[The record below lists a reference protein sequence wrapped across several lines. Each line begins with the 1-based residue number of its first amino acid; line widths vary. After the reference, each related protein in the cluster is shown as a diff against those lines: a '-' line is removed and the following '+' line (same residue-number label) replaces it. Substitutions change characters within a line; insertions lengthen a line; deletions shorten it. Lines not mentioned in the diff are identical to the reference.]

1 MSNQET
7 DARWTAVDDYIT
19 DLMAEDDEA
28 LHNALRASRT
38 ANLPAINVTAPMGK
52 FLHLLARMIDARRIL
67 EIGTLGGYSTIWMA
81 RALRDGGRL
90 VTIEADARACRA
102 SPAGTSTAP
111 ASPAWWIS
119 ARARRSTSL
128 HTLHREEAGPFDL
141 SFIDADKPRYR
152 RDFQWALRLS
162 RPGGVIVA
170 DNVVREGGVADA
182 NNPDPSVRGMRR
194 LLEQMSAARRVSA
207 TVIQTV
213 GAKGYD
219 GFAIAVVSGS
229 SG

>member
-1 MSNQET
+1 MPNRET
-7 DARWTAVDDYIT
+7 DAHWTAVDDYIT
-19 DLMAEDDEA
+19 ELMAKDDAA
-28 LHNALRASRT
+28 LDNALSASRT

-81 RALRDGGRL
+81 RALRDGGCL
-90 VTIEADARACRA
+90 VTIEADARHA
-102 SPAGTSTAP
+102 S
-111 ASPAWWIS
+111 I
-119 ARARRSTSL
+119 ARRNIDRAGLAGMVDLREGKALDVL
-128 HTLHREEAGPFDL
+128 HVLEREQAGPFDL
-141 SFIDADKPRYR
+141 SFIDADKPNTPEY
-152 RDFQWALRLS
+152 FEWALRLS
-162 RPGGVIVA
+162 RPGSVIVA

-182 NNPDPSVRGMRR
+182 SNPDPSVRGMRR

-219 GFAIAVVSGS
+219 GFAIAVVSS
-229 SG
+229 

>member
-1 MSNQET
+1 MADRT
-7 DARWTAVDDYIT
+7 IDARWTAVDDYIT
-19 DLMAEDDEA
+19 ELMAADDEA
-28 LHNALRASRT
+28 LQNALSASRT

-67 EIGTLGGYSTIWMA
+67 EIGTLGGYSTIWLA

-90 VTIEADARACRA
+90 VTIEADARHA
-102 SPAGTSTAP
+102 S
-111 ASPAWWIS
+111 I
-119 ARARRSTSL
+119 ARRNIDRAGLAGMVDLREGKALEVL
-128 HTLHREEAGPFDL
+128 HVLEREQAGPFDL
-141 SFIDADKPRYR
+141 SFIDADKPNTPEY
-152 RDFQWALRLS
+152 FEWALRLS
-162 RPGGVIVA
+162 RPGSVIVA
-170 DNVVREGGVADA
+170 DNVVREGAVADA
-182 NNPDPSVRGMRR
+182 NNPDPPVRGMRR

-219 GFAIAVVSGS
+219 GFAIAVVGS